1 MASPQRRID
10 QPQVKREFV
19 KGLERGFAVLKAFSA
34 RTPSLTI
41 TQVAARTGLTRAV
54 ARRYLF
60 TLEALGY
67 VVHHDSAF
75 ALTPLVL
82 ELGFTYLSSMSVADI
97 ARPFMVR
104 IVEQLRE
111 SCSVAVFDRQEI
123 VYIARVQ
130 ADRIMTNNLVVGSR
144 LPAHATAMGKVLLAH
159 LSPTQLDEYFAVA
172 QLRPLTDR
180 TIHDEPGLRAAL
192 AEVRRRGWAA
202 NDEESERGLRTV
214 AVPIVERDGR
224 VIAAMNVSAH
234 ASRVSTRELRRDHLP
249 VLLAAAA
256 EISRALGAG
265 VVKQATHAPS
275 IAVG

>member
-1 MASPQRRID
+1 MAGPTRRIAPA
-10 QPQVKREFV
+10 QIKREFV

-41 TQVAARTGLTRAV
+41 TQVATRTGLTRAV

-67 VVHHDSAF
+67 VVHHESSF

-82 ELGFTYLSSMSVADI
+82 DLGFTYLSSISVADI
-97 ARPFMVR
+97 ARPFMMR

-111 SCSVAVFDRQEI
+111 SCSVAVFDRHEI
-123 VYIARVQ
+123 VYVARVQ

-159 LSPTQLDEYFAVA
+159 LSPTQLDDYFAIA

-180 TIHDEPGLRAAL
+180 TIHHEPGLRAAL
-192 AEVRRRGWAA
+192 VDVRRRGWAM
-202 NDEESERGLRTV
+202 NDEESEQGLRTV
-214 AVPIVERDGR
+214 AVPILDRHGR
-224 VIAAMNVSAH
+224 VVAAMNVSAH

-249 VLLAAAA
+249 LLLAAAA
-256 EISRALGAG
+256 EISRALGASG
-265 VVKQATHAPS
+265 VTHATHAPPM
-275 IAVG
+275 AVG